1 MKTKTLLISAVLF
14 LAVLL
19 SACGTAAA
27 PAAAPVRSMT
37 VTGIGQISLN
47 PDIAYIY
54 IGVHTEDPSASQATA
69 QNNAKSQALIDAL
82 KGAGVAAEDIRTSN
96 FSIYTNTQYDP
107 ATNLPKGTTY
117 AVDNTVYLT
126 VRNLPKLGDLL
137 DTAVQAGA
145 NNINSIQFDV
155 ADKSQGLTQARAAAV
170 DAAKKQAQ
178 ELATAAGVSLGSI
191 QSISYYDSVP
201 VPMFQG
207 KGMGGASADAAGMAV
222 PITPGQMQ
230 ITVNVTLTYEI
241 K

>member
-27 PAAAPVRSMT
+27 PAASVRSMT
-37 VTGIGQISLN
+37 VTGIGQVSIK

-69 QNNAKSQALIDAL
+69 LNNTKTQALIEAL
-82 KGAGVAAEDIRTSN
+82 KGAGVAADDLRTTN
-96 FSIYTNTQYDP
+96 FSIWTNTQYDP
-107 ATNLPKGTTY
+107 VTNLPKGTTY
-117 AVDNTVYLT
+117 AVDNTVYVT
-126 VRNLPKLGDLL
+126 VRDLPKLGDLL
-137 DTAVQAGA
+137 DAAVQAGA
-145 NNINSIQFDV
+145 NNVNSIQFDV
-155 ADKSQGLTQARAAAV
+155 ADKTQVLSQARAAAV
-170 DAAKKQAQ
+170 EAAKKQSQ
-178 ELATAAGVSLGSI
+178 ELASAAGVSLGNI

-201 VPMFQG
+201 GPVYEA
-207 KGMGGASADAAGMAV
+207 KGMGGGAMDAASVAV

-230 ITVNVTLTYEI
+230 ITVNVTLTYEL